1 MFVMV
6 FTCVRECMPN
16 TKMEQYHATNLI
28 KKRKRAFG
36 TLTVF
41 CFTELEMKLEIA
53 KNFSTSH
60 TKMVKD
66 NNKNV
71 IRIKTK
77 FGQP

>member
-16 TKMEQYHATNLI
+16 MKMDSITLLI
-28 KKRKRAFG
+28 FKKKG

-60 TKMVKD
+60 TKMVKN